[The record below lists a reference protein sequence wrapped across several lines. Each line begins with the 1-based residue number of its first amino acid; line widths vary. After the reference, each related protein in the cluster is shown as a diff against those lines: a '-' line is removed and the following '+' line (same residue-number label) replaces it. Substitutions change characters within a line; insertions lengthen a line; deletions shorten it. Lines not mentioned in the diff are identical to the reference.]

1 MSIETRQYVPIVE
14 YGTYSEKKPHIKQAG
29 VDLEAFSCLLII
41 IGMCYLSSEGKFHQH
56 SHKIVDPGCYQ
67 TE

>member
-14 YGTYSEKKPHIKQAG
+14 YGTYSENKTQIKQAS

-41 IGMCYLSSEGKFHQH
+41 IEMCYLSCEGKFHQH